1 MLNYLGS
8 VNVVCQMTDDYP
20 SRMSVK
26 MMDARPMLLEENF
39 SGDGNLLINKSQYH
53 LWCHGACLKSRPGAG
68 FATTSAK

>member
-39 SGDGNLLINKSQYH
+39 SGD
-53 LWCHGACLKSRPGAG
+53 
-68 FATTSAK
+68 